1 MVPRRS
7 GERSRTMDEGKRS
20 EAQEAL
26 RGETGEPKQEER
38 CKLAKDEVDG
48 VAGGRPPVHLP
59 PQ

>member
-1 MVPRRS
+1 
-7 GERSRTMDEGKRS
+7 MDERKRS

-26 RGETGEPKQEER
+26 RGETGKPKQEER

-48 VAGGRPPVHLP
+48 VAGGRPPVHVP